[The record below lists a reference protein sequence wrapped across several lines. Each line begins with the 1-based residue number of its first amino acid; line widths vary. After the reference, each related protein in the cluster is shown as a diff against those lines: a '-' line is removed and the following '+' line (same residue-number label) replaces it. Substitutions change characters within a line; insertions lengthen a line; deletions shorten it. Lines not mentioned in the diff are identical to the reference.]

1 MRNQT
6 GVKAPETKQRILE
19 AALQL
24 FREKGFEPATMR
36 DIAAAAGV
44 ATGAAYY
51 YFPSKFAIVLE
62 FYRQSTAEFTP
73 ELETA
78 LSATRDLQKR
88 LAIILDVKLR
98 YFAPSRGLLSA
109 LAAHADPADPVSPF
123 SQETREIRERD
134 IELFR
139 LALADSKTKV
149 PDDLEDSLP
158 RLLWLYQMG
167 LILYWVHDRSDG
179 QKNTGLLIE
188 KSLWIVVRLIRFSNL
203 PLMSSLRRRVIELYD
218 VASR

>member
-1 MRNQT
+1 MKT
-6 GVKAPETKQRILE
+6 PETKQRILE

-36 DIAAAAGV
+36 DVAAAAGV

-62 FYRQSTAEFTP
+62 FYRQSTADFTP
-73 ELETA
+73 ELERV
-78 LSATRDLQKR
+78 LSDTRDLQKR
-88 LAIILDVKLR
+88 LAAVLDVKLR
-98 YFAPSRGLLSA
+98 YFSASRGLLSA

-123 SQETREIRERD
+123 SEETREIRERD
-134 IELFR
+134 IDLFR
-139 LALADSKTKV
+139 QVIAGSKATV
-149 PDDLEDSLP
+149 PKDLEDTLP

-167 LILYWVHDRSDG
+167 LILYWVHDRSEG
-179 QKNTGLLIE
+179 QKNTALLIE
-188 KSLWIVVRLIRFSNL
+188 KSLWIVIRLIKVSNL
-203 PLMSSLRRRVIELYD
+203 PLMSPLRRRVIELYD